1 MAVSAASG
9 AVKCA
14 HVTGELNF
22 ETCLDHRDGDF
33 PQALAAACP
42 HGIDISWENLGGALQ
57 RAMFPHL
64 NDFDRMVMCGMSAED
79 NDPVPQSGLNLMS
92 AVLKRL
98 RIQGL
103 IVSDSWQRL
112 PGWQAMAIPHI
123 GSGAPRDR
131 ENIVQGIENAP
142 AAWSGSA
149 PKLWHVSA
157 KVSR

>member
-1 MAVSAASG
+1 
-9 AVKCA
+9 
-14 HVTGELNF
+14 
-22 ETCLDHRDGDF
+22 
-33 PQALAAACP
+33 
-42 HGIDISWENLGGALQ
+42 
-57 RAMFPHL
+57 
-64 NDFDRMVMCGMSAED
+64 
-79 NDPVPQSGLNLMS
+79 MS

-149 PKLWHVSA
+149 PKLWHVGA